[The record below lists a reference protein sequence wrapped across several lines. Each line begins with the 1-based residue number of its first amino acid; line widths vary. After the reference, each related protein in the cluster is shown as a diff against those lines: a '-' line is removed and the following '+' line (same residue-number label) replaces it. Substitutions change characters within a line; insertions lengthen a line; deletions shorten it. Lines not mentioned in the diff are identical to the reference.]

1 MIDVLVYLFENYYQ
15 SDAYPDHDTLAR
27 KLTDAGFENEEINDA
42 LSWLEGLAQAGES
55 PLPEHF
61 ESGSSFRTYTLQEL
75 AKLSVESRG
84 FIAFLESADVL
95 SPSGRELAIERAM
108 ALADDVVEL
117 DKMKI
122 IVLMVLWTR
131 QGDVDTLVLEELLPD
146 PAQRHV
152 H

>member
-1 MIDVLVYLFENYYQ
+1 
-15 SDAYPDHDTLAR
+15 
-27 KLTDAGFENEEINDA
+27 
-42 LSWLEGLAQAGES
+42 
-55 PLPEHF
+55 LPEHF
-61 ESGSSFRTYTLQEL
+61 ESGSSFRTYAPQEL